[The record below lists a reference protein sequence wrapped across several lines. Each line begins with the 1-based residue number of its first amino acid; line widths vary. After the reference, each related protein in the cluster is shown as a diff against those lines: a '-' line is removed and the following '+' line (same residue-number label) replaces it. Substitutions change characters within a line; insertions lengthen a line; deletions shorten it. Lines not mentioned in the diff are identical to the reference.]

1 MEILV
6 RRLRDRKTEDP
17 EMLKRRLE
25 RAAMELE
32 TGKIFDATVVNDRL
46 EDAIE
51 EVDAIVCRQLGITA
65 AKRT

>member
-1 MEILV
+1 
-6 RRLRDRKTEDP
+6 
-17 EMLKRRLE
+17 
-25 RAAMELE
+25 MELE

-51 EVDAIVCRQLGITA
+51 EIDAIVCRQLGITA